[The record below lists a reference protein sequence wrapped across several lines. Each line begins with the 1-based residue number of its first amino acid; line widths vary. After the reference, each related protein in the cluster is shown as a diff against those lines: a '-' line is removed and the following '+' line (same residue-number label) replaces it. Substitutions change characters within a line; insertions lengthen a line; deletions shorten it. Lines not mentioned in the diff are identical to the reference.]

1 MKTNNKVPKLRF
13 PEFSGEWEIKELGE
27 IANRISKKNFNFAVE
42 KVLTNSALDGVV
54 EQSSF
59 FESKITTKG
68 NLDNYFILD
77 FGDFVYNPRISK
89 FAPVGPISRN
99 NIEKGIVSP
108 LYFVFRFKNS
118 HTDYYDYY
126 FHTMLWHVYIK
137 ASANKGAR
145 FDRISISAEKFMGIP
160 IPYPSQQEQQK
171 IADCLASLDELLDL
185 EEKKLSA
192 LQKYKKGLLQKI
204 FSQEIRFKDDNGNN
218 FLDWKEKKLG
228 ELGIFYRGHSYN
240 ANDVSGKG
248 LLVLRSN
255 NINNVINYNEL
266 QFVTKPCNIELLLQN
281 EDIVICMSNGSKKL
295 VGKSATFIVTD
306 KYNYVTVGAFCS
318 IFRSNSK
325 LAKYLFQLNNYKEQ
339 INFILE
345 GANINNLKNS
355 ELELFKF
362 LFPVS
367 SQEQQKIADFL
378 SSVDELI
385 ENQELKIEQFKQHK
399 KGLLQGLFPNING
412 VEDVN

>member
-1 MKTNNKVPKLRF
+1 MVKKFQDWEPMKTNKLVPKLRF
-13 PEFSGEWEIKELGE
+13 PEFTDEWEIKVLGE
-27 IANRISKKNFNFAVE
+27 IADRISKKNFNFAVE

-218 FLDWKEKKLG
+218 FPDWKET
-228 ELGIFYRGHSYN
+228 
-240 ANDVSGKG
+240 
-248 LLVLRSN
+248 LV
-255 NINNVINYNEL
+255 NNVVKLIPAPYKLQTVECLKCGTYPVIDQGQKAIIGYTNNKNYLLPLDEYVLFGDHTRIIKYCNFSFAQGADGL
-266 QFVTKPCNIELLLQN
+266 KILKVNNFLSTRFLYYNLLNLTIPNKGYARHWSFVK
-281 EDIVICMSNGSKKL
+281 DSKIAL
-295 VGKSATFIVTD
+295 P
-306 KYNYVTVGAFCS
+306 S
-318 IFRSNSK
+318 I
-325 LAKYLFQLNNYKEQ
+325 
-339 INFILE
+339 
-345 GANINNLKNS
+345 
-355 ELELFKF
+355 
-362 LFPVS
+362 
-367 SQEQQKIADFL
+367 QEQQKIADFL